1 MTTCNPADL
10 ESFVEDARRLCKM
23 KEDNSAKTVPYL
35 RMLGQL
41 CSLLAVNMCVFF
53 FIPCNSPG
61 TEEMSLIERG
71 VP

>member
-10 ESFVEDARRLCKM
+10 ERRCEKTLQDEKRQFCKDSSIP
-23 KEDNSAKTVPYL
+23 ENAGAAL
-35 RMLGQL
+35 F
-41 CSLLAVNMCVFF
+41 AVNMYVFF